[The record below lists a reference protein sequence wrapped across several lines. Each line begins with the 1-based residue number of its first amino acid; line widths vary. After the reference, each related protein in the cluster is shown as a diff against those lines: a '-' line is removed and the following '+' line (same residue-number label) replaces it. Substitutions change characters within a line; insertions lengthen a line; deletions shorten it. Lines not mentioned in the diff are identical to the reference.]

1 MSSKYTYDGSGSQS
15 GDESERPSRQDC
27 QKAIKILT
35 QYERLAHNFATT
47 IGTRRIA
54 KLNRLREAGM
64 ITINHLP
71 GLLRSEFPIGTFAH
85 MILSEIRE
93 WCEM

>member
-1 MSSKYTYDGSGSQS
+1 MSSKYTSDGSESQS
-15 GDESERPSRQDC
+15 GDESERPSRKDC

-35 QYERLAHNFATT
+35 QYERLAQKFRKQ

-54 KLNRLREAGM
+54 ELNRLREAGM

-71 GLLRSEFPIGTFAH
+71 GILRSEFPIGIFDH
-85 MILSEIRE
+85 MTLSEIRE